1 MIVFEHL
8 DLAGKKRGSKKQKL
22 HMWRSRYFVR
32 EILKSLPARERLAI
46 EAKDPHAARRSTCT
60 LSTLINL
67 NAEHMLLAA

>member
-1 MIVFEHL
+1 MNNGMIKVVTGIRRCGKTSFL
-8 DLAGKKRGSKKQKL
+8 DWYKFFA
-22 HMWRSRYFVR
+22 VCR
-32 EILKSLPARERLAI
+32 EILKSLPVRERLAI